1 VHFVTDKSLFFISCY
16 VCFVL
21 FCLVFY
27 CAGIF
32 FATNFA
38 IRYEV
43 VLKLGSLIGAEIS
56 NGNCEIDKYWKLG
69 EVVRSMKCDGLVSW
83 PSVTG
88 YV

>member
-21 FCLVFY
+21 FCLAFY

-43 VLKLGSLIGAEIS
+43 VLKLGSL
-56 NGNCEIDKYWKLG
+56 NWRRNF
-69 EVVRSMKCDGLVSW
+69 
-83 PSVTG
+83 
-88 YV
+88 